1 MCFAIPLKVI
11 KIGSGFVVVE
21 GNKKI
26 KLDRF
31 LQLKIGDFV
40 QISGNLAVDKL
51 SSREGLRIRKIIN
64 NIYKN

>member
-11 KIGSGFVVVE
+11 KIGTGFAVVE

-26 KLDRF
+26 KLDKMVR
-31 LQLKIGDFV
+31 LKIGDFV
-40 QISGNLAVDKL
+40 VVNGGLAVGKL
-51 SSREGLRIRKIIN
+51 STREGLRIRKIIN

>member
-11 KIGSGFVVVE
+11 KIGSGFAVVE

-26 KLDRF
+26 KVDKVMR
-31 LQLKIGDFV
+31 LKIGNFIQV
-40 QISGNLAVDKL
+40 NGNIAIDKL